1 MFYSN
6 WQPGWLAVSVTLA
19 ISGSAVGS
27 WARPATPFLP
37 HLERIRTALPEGL
50 VMRLPTKISLRGPSD
65 IDESKLVVRVFP
77 SETPVRFTVSLFT
90 CEQSVHPCLLGSFS
104 VDKATTASAQRDL
117 QRHQTQGAPITLID
131 DVDVKGYLLEGPR
144 QTPSYG
150 FSTLMWQQEGMI
162 YTISFPAIERET
174 ILSMAISMAR
184 GQTLAVE

>member
-1 MFYSN
+1 
-6 WQPGWLAVSVTLA
+6 
-19 ISGSAVGS
+19 
-27 WARPATPFLP
+27 
-37 HLERIRTALPEGL
+37 
-50 VMRLPTKISLRGPSD
+50 MRLPTKISLRGPSD

-131 DVDVKGYLLEGPR
+131 EVKGYLLEGPR

-184 GQTLAVE
+184 GQTLAVDVEGM